1 MGTDLQFPDPNPD
14 RELAAALAPV
24 LAPPAD
30 TPAYWDAFEA
40 RILARIAAAPAWWM
54 PSPTTLRAGMAAAGL
69 ALLALGALALQ
80 TRQTEARLA
89 LRAVTETPLEVAA
102 PIPGIDA
109 RPSRWAPGTA
119 PATLPGR

>member
-1 MGTDLQFPDPNPD
+1 MAKDLQFPDPTPD
-14 RELAAALAPV
+14 RELAAALAP
-24 LAPPAD
+24 LLTPPTD
-30 TPAYWDAFEA
+30 TPAYWDGLEV
-40 RILARIAAAPAWWM
+40 RILAHIQSAPAWWI

-69 ALLALGALALQ
+69 AVLALGALALQ

-109 RPSRWAPGTA
+109 RPSRYAPVSP
-119 PATLPGR
+119 PATLPRR